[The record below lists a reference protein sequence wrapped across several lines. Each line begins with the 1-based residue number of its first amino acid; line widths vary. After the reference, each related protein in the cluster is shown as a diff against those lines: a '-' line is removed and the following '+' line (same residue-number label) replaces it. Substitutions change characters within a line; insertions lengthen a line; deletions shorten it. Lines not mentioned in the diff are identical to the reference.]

1 MKKSAIILL
10 CALLTAQTLTA
21 CGETVA
27 ESESD
32 TESGSAVTESKAL
45 TDEEI
50 KGQQKDAYYEAL
62 VPVVNLGAEIDI
74 ISGTWVD
81 ISAEEVTG
89 QKFNDALYN
98 RNLEIEERLGIK
110 IVEHR
115 YEDRQAVVNLVK
127 NNVIAG
133 DGTYDAISNMTQN
146 AASLFVSNLLTDM
159 GTVPNLQTDEA
170 WWNQSANENFSF
182 GSMKFCLISSLCQ
195 NADDVAAIMLFNK
208 NMCINNNI
216 ELPYEDVLKGRWTY
230 DRMWEMVEALPLDS
244 NGDGAIDDRDIM
256 GVVGTSTGRTGFH
269 DCLRCEFL

>member
-32 TESGSAVTESKAL
+32 TESDSAVTESKAL

-50 KGQQKDAYYEAL
+50 KVQQKDAYYEAL

-110 IVEHR
+110 IVE
-115 YEDRQAVVNLVK
+115 
-127 NNVIAG
+127 
-133 DGTYDAISNMTQN
+133 
-146 AASLFVSNLLTDM
+146 
-159 GTVPNLQTDEA
+159 TVMRIGKP
-170 WWNQSANENFSF
+170 FS
-182 GSMKFCLISSLCQ
+182 I
-195 NADDVAAIMLFNK
+195 
-208 NMCINNNI
+208 
-216 ELPYEDVLKGRWTY
+216 W
-230 DRMWEMVEALPLDS
+230 
-244 NGDGAIDDRDIM
+244 
-256 GVVGTSTGRTGFH
+256 
-269 DCLRCEFL
+269 

>member
-1 MKKSAIILL
+1 M
-10 CALLTAQTLTA
+10 
-21 CGETVA
+21 
-27 ESESD
+27 
-32 TESGSAVTESKAL
+32 TESKAL

-50 KGQQKDAYYEAL
+50 KVQQKDAYYEAL

-133 DGTYDAISNMTQN
+133 DGTY
-146 AASLFVSNLLTDM
+146 
-159 GTVPNLQTDEA
+159 VP
-170 WWNQSANENFSF
+170 SA
-182 GSMKFCLISSLCQ
+182 
-195 NADDVAAIMLFNK
+195 
-208 NMCINNNI
+208 
-216 ELPYEDVLKGRWTY
+216 T
-230 DRMWEMVEALPLDS
+230 
-244 NGDGAIDDRDIM
+244 
-256 GVVGTSTGRTGFH
+256 
-269 DCLRCEFL
+269 